1 MRLRTALA
9 LFLGL
14 ALAGCSDP
22 SPVDD
27 TFEGE
32 LSDDDETVSQDQSKY
47 DDYRF
52 EAGENWTITVDME
65 STEVDSYLWLIGP
78 NEDGD
83 MVSLAQDDDSGE
95 GLNARLSQET
105 GVRAGTYI
113 VRANAGTGDRG
124 AYSVHVVASPAG
136 GQ

>member
-1 MRLRTALA
+1 MLPVL
-9 LFLGL
+9 LL
-14 ALAGCSDP
+14 ALAACSDP

-32 LSDDDETVSQDQSKY
+32 LTDDDATVSQDQSRY

-65 STEVDSYLWLIGP
+65 STELDSYLWLIGP

-83 MVSLAQDDDSGE
+83 MDSLAQDDDSGE

-105 GVRAGTYI
+105 GDRAGTYI
-113 VRANAGTGDRG
+113 VRANSNSAGRG
-124 AYSVHVVASPAG
+124 HYRVHVVASPAA

>member
-9 LFLGL
+9 LLLGL
-14 ALAGCSDP
+14 AFAGCSDP

-27 TFEGE
+27 VFEGE
-32 LSDDDETVSQDQSKY
+32 LSDDDETVGQDQSKY

-65 STEVDSYLWLIGP
+65 SSEVDSYLWLIGP

-105 GVRAGTYI
+105 GDRPGTYI
-113 VRANAGTGDRG
+113 VRANAGSGDRG
-124 AYSVHVVASPAG
+124 AYRVHVVASPAG